1 MKRKYTIILLAL
13 IGFLGMSSVGTAQI
27 RGEIKVT
34 LPFEFVVD
42 GKTLPAGAYTVSRFA
57 DDKYEGLILTNYEDR
72 TSVFVHT
79 VELESASAG
88 KPQVSFERVG
98 NSTSSAGFEHRTT
111 SITFRYPARSFSRQP
126 QEHRATC
133 LPPKVPEPIR
143 SFLFGVAGGN
153 SGWTM
158 NSCPCSLPTTF
169 FRSRQMTSRANMF
182 QN

>member
-1 MKRKYTIILLAL
+1 VKRKYTIILLAL

-42 GKTLPAGAYTVSRFA
+42 GKTLPAGTYTVSRFA

-79 VELESASAG
+79 VEIESASAG

-98 NSTSSAGFEHRTT
+98 EQHFLSRIRTSHDVYNIPVSRSVILEAA
-111 SITFRYPARSFSRQP
+111 ARAQ
-126 QEHRATC
+126 
-133 LPPKVPEPIR
+133 
-143 SFLFGVAGGN
+143 GN
-153 SGWTM
+153 MSSSESSG
-158 NSCPCSLPTTF
+158 
-169 FRSRQMTSRANMF
+169 AN
-182 QN
+182 